1 MLYGHSML
9 KETTIDNVDLAPFV
23 EMIAYDDISRM
34 DTESIQEFVHSELAN
49 VMLEKGTMNKPT
61 MVRLSKQDDF
71 KRRVKLCAYQLAKED
86 NNPHWQKMIKY
97 RGLWKEERDKV
108 MEKYGARAEKIA
120 KQAQKDYLK
129 NGGTAVKAARKESK

>member
-49 VMLEKGTMNKPT
+49 VML
-61 MVRLSKQDDF
+61 
-71 KRRVKLCAYQLAKED
+71 
-86 NNPHWQKMIKY
+86 
-97 RGLWKEERDKV
+97 
-108 MEKYGARAEKIA
+108 
-120 KQAQKDYLK
+120 
-129 NGGTAVKAARKESK
+129 